1 MYLSNIGGVFIIEQQ
16 QKLVLN
22 LYMEI
27 YELIIP
33 KDNLLRQIKEL
44 VDFSFIYDELL
55 ANYCLDNGRNAV
67 PPIRMFK
74 YLLLKS
80 IYDLSDVDV
89 VERSKYDMSFK
100 YFLDMA
106 PEDEVIN
113 PSSLTKFRKLRL
125 KDMNLLDMLIA
136 KTVQLALEKGI
147 IKSKSIIVDATH
159 TKSRYNQKTPRQV
172 LQEQSK
178 KLRRSIYEIDETM
191 KEKFP
196 DKNTEDSLEKEL
208 KYCKQLID
216 VVKGNEEICSY
227 PKVQEKLNL
236 LEESVT
242 DDMEHL
248 ETSKDEDA
256 KTGHKTADTSF
267 FGYKT
272 HIAMTEERIITA
284 ATITSGEKTDGKE
297 LPKLVQKSKAAGIQ
311 IESVIGD
318 MAYSEKKNIEAAKE
332 CGYELIAKLNPVIT
346 QGNRRKEDE
355 FEFNKDAG
363 MYQCK
368 AGHLAIHKY
377 FDKRKKDKKN
387 KNPRM
392 VYFFDIEKCKC
403 CPYRDGCYKEGA
415 KKKTYTET
423 IICDSH
429 SEQVKF
435 QETEHFKEKMR
446 ERYKI
451 EAKNSE
457 LKHRHGYGVASSS
470 GLICMEMQGAM
481 TIFAVNL
488 KRIIKLM
495 NEK

>member
-1 MYLSNIGGVFIIEQQ
+1 MIEQQ
-16 QKLVLN
+16 QKLVLSS
-22 LYMEI
+22 YMEI
-27 YELIIP
+27 YELVIP

-67 PPIRMFK
+67 PPIQMFK

-136 KTVQLALEKGI
+136 KTVQLALERGI

-248 ETSKDEDA
+248 EISKDEDA

-272 HIAMTEERIITA
+272 HIAMTKERIITA

-297 LPKLVQKSKAAGIQ
+297 LPKLIQKS
-311 IESVIGD
+311 
-318 MAYSEKKNIEAAKE
+318 
-332 CGYELIAKLNPVIT
+332 
-346 QGNRRKEDE
+346 
-355 FEFNKDAG
+355 
-363 MYQCK
+363 
-368 AGHLAIHKY
+368 
-377 FDKRKKDKKN
+377 
-387 KNPRM
+387 
-392 VYFFDIEKCKC
+392 KC

-429 SEQVKF
+429 SEQFKF

-457 LKHRHGYGVASSS
+457 LKHRHGYDVASSS

>member
-1 MYLSNIGGVFIIEQQ
+1 MIEQQ
-16 QKLVLN
+16 QKLMLSP
-22 LYMEI
+22 YMEI
-27 YELIIP
+27 YELVIP

-178 KLRRSIYEIDETM
+178 NLRRSIYEIDETM

>member
-1 MYLSNIGGVFIIEQQ
+1 MIEQQ
-16 QKLVLN
+16 QKLMLSP
-22 LYMEI
+22 YMEI
-27 YELIIP
+27 YELVIP

-178 KLRRSIYEIDETM
+178 NLRRSIYEIDETM

-332 CGYELIAKLNPVIT
+332 GDYELIAKLNPIIT

-403 CPYRDGCYKEGA
+403 CPYRGGCYKEGA

>member
-1 MYLSNIGGVFIIEQQ
+1 MIEQQ
-16 QKLVLN
+16 QKLVLSP
-22 LYMEI
+22 YMEI
-27 YELIIP
+27 YELVIP

-178 KLRRSIYEIDETM
+178 NLRRSIYEIDETM

-332 CGYELIAKLNPVIT
+332 GDYELIAKLNPIIT

-403 CPYRDGCYKEGA
+403 CPYRGGCYKEGA

>member
-1 MYLSNIGGVFIIEQQ
+1 MYLSNIGGVFMIEQQ
-16 QKLVLN
+16 QKLVLSP
-22 LYMEI
+22 YMEI
-27 YELIIP
+27 YELVIP

-178 KLRRSIYEIDETM
+178 NLRRSIYETDETM

-216 VVKGNEEICSY
+216 VIKGNEEICSY

>member
-1 MYLSNIGGVFIIEQQ
+1 MIEQQ
-16 QKLVLN
+16 QKLVLSP
-22 LYMEI
+22 YMEI
-27 YELIIP
+27 YELVIP

-67 PPIRMFK
+67 PPLRMFK

-178 KLRRSIYEIDETM
+178 NLRRSIYETDETM

-216 VVKGNEEICSY
+216 VVKGNEEICRY

-403 CPYRDGCYKEGA
+403 CAYRDGCYKEGA

>member
-1 MYLSNIGGVFIIEQQ
+1 MYLSNIGGVFMIEQQ
-16 QKLVLN
+16 QKLMLSP
-22 LYMEI
+22 YMEI
-27 YELIIP
+27 YELVIP

-44 VDFSFIYDELL
+44 VDFSFIYDALL
-55 ANYCLDNGRNAV
+55 ANYCLDNGGNAV
-67 PPIRMFK
+67 PPIRIFK

-80 IYDLSDVDV
+80 IYDLSDIDL

-256 KTGHKTADTSF
+256 KTGHKTANTSF
-267 FGYKT
+267 WGYKT

-332 CGYELIAKLNPVIT
+332 GDYELIAKLNPIIT

-403 CPYRDGCYKEGA
+403 CPYRGGCYKEGA

>member
-1 MYLSNIGGVFIIEQQ
+1 MYLSNIGGVFMIEQQ
-16 QKLVLN
+16 QKLVLSP
-22 LYMEI
+22 YMEI
-27 YELIIP
+27 YELVIP

-67 PPIRMFK
+67 PPLRMFK

-178 KLRRSIYEIDETM
+178 NLRRSIYEIDETM